1 MPKKKLTKTQV
12 RKKINVIRRALYLLM
27 IDRLNFGTKS
37 DVKMTFNKIE
47 EFYTAIG
54 KAQDK
59 I

>member
-1 MPKKKLTKTQV
+1 MPSKKQTKTQV

-37 DVKMTFNKIE
+37 EVKMTFNKIE

>member
-1 MPKKKLTKTQV
+1 MPKKKQTKTRV
-12 RKKINVIRRALYLLM
+12 RRLINVVRRDLYLLM

-37 DVKMTFNKIE
+37 EVKMTFNKIE

>member
-1 MPKKKLTKTQV
+1 MPSKKQTKTQV
-12 RKKINVIRRALYLLM
+12 RKKINVTRRALYLLM

>member
-1 MPKKKLTKTQV
+1 MPSKKQTKTQV

-37 DVKMTFNKIE
+37 EVKMTFNKVE

>member
-12 RKKINVIRRALYLLM
+12 RRLINVVRRDLYRLM
-27 IDRLNFGTKS
+27 IDRLEHGTKS
-37 DVKMTFNKIE
+37 DMKMTFNKVE

>member
-12 RKKINVIRRALYLLM
+12 RRLINVVSRDLYRLM
-27 IDRLNFGTKS
+27 IDRLQHGTKS
-37 DVKMTFNKIE
+37 DMKMTFHKIE
-47 EFYTAIG
+47 EFYQLVR

>member
-1 MPKKKLTKTQV
+1 MPGKKQSKTQV

-37 DVKMTFNKIE
+37 EVKMTFNKVE

>member
-1 MPKKKLTKTQV
+1 MPSKKQTKTQV

>member
-1 MPKKKLTKTQV
+1 MPSKKQTKTQV
-12 RKKINVIRRALYLLM
+12 RKKINVIKRALYLLM